1 MSVVTIDSSEPR
13 NRPTPRV
20 TNAPSERSRVRRLAE
35 HARYDRPAIDA
46 ILDAAIVGHLG
57 IVDPSGQPV
66 VLPVAI
72 ARRGDEVLMH
82 GSVASRLFRA
92 GASRAP
98 MCLTVTHIDG
108 LIVARSLFASSMRY
122 RSVVVVGNGRRVED
136 TEAALVAL
144 SEHLVPGRADEV
156 RRSSRSELARTMVVS
171 LVLDEASAKVN
182 DGWPDDP
189 PEDVAGSAWA
199 GVIPLRTVADP
210 PAAAPDLRPGI
221 TVPPSVDAYLP
232 PG

>member
-13 NRPTPRV
+13 NRPTRGV

-82 GSVASRLFRA
+82 GSVASRLLRA

-199 GVIPLRTVADP
+199 GVIPLQTVADP
-210 PAAAPDLRPGI
+210 PEAAPDLRPGI
-221 TVPPSVDAYLP
+221 AVPASVDAYLP